1 MRDGKPIIL
10 SVRDRRELE
19 AVVAKRVARAGH
31 ARRARVVLLSSEG
44 VRGVEIARRLS
55 LSIPQVSR
63 IRRRFFEGGVEGLRD
78 QPKAGRGNNVPEAK
92 VRQVVV
98 TVMGPPPAGHSHWS
112 TRVLARRVGLG
123 PTVVHKIL
131 RANDLK
137 PHLSRTFKVSRD
149 PQFAEKVRD
158 IVGLYLNPPQ
168 NAVVV
173 SLDEKTQ
180 IQALERTQPILPLR
194 PGLPEGRTHDYRR
207 NGVVDLYA
215 ALEIASGRVVGK
227 CRDSHTAKDFL
238 SFLNTIDRK
247 FPRGELHLV
256 LDNSSTHKTPAIYDW
271 LSKHPRIVFHF
282 TPTSASW
289 MNQVEGF
296 FSILTRKSVRR
307 TSFPSTAAL
316 RRHIDA
322 FLAGWNADPTPFVWT
337 KSAHRILRNH
347 NRMLARISSTA
358 H

>member
-1 MRDGKPIIL
+1 M
-10 SVRDRRELE
+10 
-19 AVVAKRVARAGH
+19 
-31 ARRARVVLLSSEG
+31 VLLAADAVS
-44 VRGVEIARRLS
+44 GVEIAERMRLS
-55 LSIPQVSR
+55 AFQVSR
-63 IRRRFFEGGVEGLRD
+63 IRRRYLKTGFEGLAD
-78 QPKAGRGNNVPEAK
+78 QQKAGRGNSVPEED
-92 VRQVVV
+92 VRRIVA
-98 TVMGPPPAGHSHWS
+98 TVMSPPPAGHSHWS
-112 TRVLARRVGLG
+112 VRELSKVVGYG
-123 PTVVHKIL
+123 HSVVHKIL

-137 PHLSRTFKVSRD
+137 PHLQRTFKVSKD
-149 PQFAEKVRD
+149 PKFVEKVRD
-158 IVGLYLNPPQ
+158 IVGLYLSPPQ

-173 SLDEKTQ
+173 SIDEKTQ

-215 ALEIASGRVVGK
+215 ALEIATGRVVGK

-238 SFLNTIDRK
+238 SFLRTVERA
-247 FPRGELHLV
+247 FPRGQLHVV
-256 LDNSSTHKTPAIYDW
+256 LDNSSTHKTPEIYEW
-271 LSKHPRIVFHF
+271 LSRNPRVVFHF

-296 FSILTRKSVRR
+296 FSILTRRSVRR
-307 TSFPSTAAL
+307 TSFPSIAAL

-322 FLAGWNADPTPFVWT
+322 FLARWNDDPTPFVWT

-347 NRMLARISSTA
+347 NRMLARISRTA